1 MIFLLTMLLLGEPN
15 LQKPSF
21 ENIVQALPEHTEQ
34 AWGSY
39 LIAVGKTLLNQ
50 PYKEKLLEVEGDE
63 RLVVRLDGYD
73 CVTFVETVMALAYMR
88 VEGEQSRVAFD
99 RVLRDLRY
107 RKGSIDGYG
116 SRLHYTCDW
125 GFDNGTLG
133 YVKDVTKAIG
143 GLPYKKDVSFMSRNP
158 QYYAALSDENNL
170 NAVKA
175 AEKAINQRQYF
186 YIPEDK
192 LEGLENKIQDG
203 DILALTTKV
212 KNLDIAHLGFAIH
225 KDGRLHLLHAS
236 SKYNRVIV
244 SFNPLVDDLKESPSR
259 HGVMVFRPQPKNSN
273 G

>member
-1 MIFLLTMLLLGEPN
+1 MIVICIMLLLGEPD

-21 ENIVQALPEHTEQ
+21 ENIVQSLPAKADQ

-39 LIAVGKTLLNQ
+39 LIDVGKTLLNQ
-50 PYKEKLLEVEGDE
+50 PYKEKLLEVEGEE

-88 VEGEQSRVAFD
+88 AAGEPSQVSFE

-107 RKGSIDGYG
+107 RQGRIEGYG

-125 GFDNGTLG
+125 GFDNMNLG
-133 YVKDVTKAIG
+133 YVKDVTQSMG
-143 GLPYKKDVSFMSRNP
+143 GVPYQKDVSFMSRNP
-158 QYYAALSDENNL
+158 QYYAALSDEGNL

-175 AEKAINQRQYF
+175 AEQAINQRPYF

-192 LEGLENKIQDG
+192 LESLEHYIKDG

-212 KNLDIAHLGFAIH
+212 KHLDIAHLGFAIH
-225 KDGRLHLLHAS
+225 KEGRLHLLHAS

-244 SFNPLVDDLKESPSR
+244 SAEPVVDELKESPSR
-259 HGVMVFRPQPKNSN
+259 HGVMVFRPLEKP
-273 G
+273 